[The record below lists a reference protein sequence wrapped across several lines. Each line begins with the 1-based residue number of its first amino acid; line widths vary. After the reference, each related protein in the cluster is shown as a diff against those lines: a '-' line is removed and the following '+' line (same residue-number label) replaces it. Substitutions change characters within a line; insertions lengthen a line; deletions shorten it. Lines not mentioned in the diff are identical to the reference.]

1 MTSTMVKFTQKEIE
15 FLQNNEACRIATSH
29 DNIPHVT
36 PVTYY
41 FENGFFY
48 LATDYDTKKYSN
60 LKKNNRIAITVDIY
74 MSSKHKAVIVQG
86 ITEFIEKG
94 PEYKQLYEIFYKK
107 FSWVRDNP
115 WKEGE
120 APFVKIKPK
129 TKTSWGLN

>member
-1 MTSTMVKFTQKEIE
+1 MPKFTQKEIE

-41 FENGFFY
+41 FEDGFFY
-48 LATDYDTKKYSN
+48 LATDYNTKKYSN
-60 LKKNNRIAITVDIY
+60 LKKNNKIAITVDIY
-74 MSSKHKAVIVQG
+74 MSGKHKAVIVQG
-86 ITEFIEKG
+86 TTEFIEKG
-94 PEYKQLYEIFYKK
+94 SEYKQLYEIFYKK

-129 TKTSWGLN
+129 TKTSWV